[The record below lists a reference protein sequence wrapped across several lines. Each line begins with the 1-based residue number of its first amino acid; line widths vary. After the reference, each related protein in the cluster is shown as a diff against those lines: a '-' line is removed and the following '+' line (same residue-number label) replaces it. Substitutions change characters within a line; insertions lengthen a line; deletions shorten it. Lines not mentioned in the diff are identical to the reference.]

1 MSAPPT
7 DNGEGEQA
15 YSDITLMSLVLHKE
29 ACKMCKFIMRQEF
42 LDRDISWELD
52 KQGKRQYSVT
62 DKTLQISQNLN
73 SMFVNKQIQR
83 NNPNI
88 VSPSELSFLTEY

>member
-52 KQGKRQYSVT
+52 KQGKRQYSFDWLCLHQGT
-62 DKTLQISQNLN
+62 
-73 SMFVNKQIQR
+73 VNEASSLFT
-83 NNPNI
+83 NI
-88 VSPSELSFLTEY
+88 FY